1 MGSSPNSCSIFFL
14 RKRGR
19 EDREE
24 EKERGREG
32 YKKRGLIFLCFF
44 VTERGRE
51 GYKKRG
57 LLFSFYWYDVLY
69 F

>member
-1 MGSSPNSCSIFFL
+1 MGGSWGAPPTLVPFFFL

-32 YKKRGLIFLCFF
+32 YKKRGLIF
-44 VTERGRE
+44 
-51 GYKKRG
+51 
-57 LLFSFYWYDVLY
+57 SFYWYDVLY